1 MTAPAQ
7 GSVAPG
13 RACSPPIPSGR
24 RRRPGPSLPLSLLRK
39 ETARIRRLLAS
50 PESPCPA
57 LLSGWDSSLQKP
69 GKGLLTH
76 HSRSCDTALGET
88 GFPRPPPGQ
97 VPMLLWMLLLTLA
110 PGRGQTGV
118 PPKAFLLLKPP
129 WTTAFEN
136 EKVTIVCNSP
146 LPPVP
151 GDVTWYDDESF
162 MTKGSKEIRVKKSGS
177 YRCRTS
183 GSSLSD
189 PVHVEF
195 SSGQLIL
202 RAPHP
207 IFEGDNVTLKCQGRS
222 KKVTEKKVFYKDGQ
236 KLRREEVSAS
246 DSDAITL
253 QSVSSDNGLY
263 HCATPSPWWDL
274 LGPPEYTSNRLR
286 IQVQELF
293 PLPVLTASPAQP
305 VEGGPVTLTCET
317 QLSPQRPDVRLR
329 FRFFRE
335 KQPLGSGWSWSPELR
350 ILTVWREDSSYW
362 CQAETETHSVTKRSL
377 RSRIPVQRV
386 PVSDVNLEIQPPK
399 GQAAEGASLVL
410 VCSVG
415 KGTGTV
421 TFSWHREGEERSLES
436 RRVRSQSAETRVAAE
451 RGHEA
456 GTYYCAADN
465 GYGSRL
471 SQRVVVTV
479 RVPAARPVLAVGA
492 PGARAVPGDVLQ
504 LRCEAPRGSPP
515 ILYRFYR
522 GDVALGSSPA
532 PSGGGASLNLSVTE
546 EHSGNYSCEADNGLG
561 AQRSE
566 AVTLSVTVPV
576 SRPVLT
582 LAAPGTRAMVGDVV
596 ELHCEAQRGSPPI
609 LYRFYHE
616 DIALGSSVALSGG
629 GASFN
634 LSLTKEYSGN
644 YFCEADNGPG
654 AQHSEAV
661 TFNFTGSS
669 RNRIILVTVGVAGG
683 LLSVVSLAALVRCI
697 GTQRKSEG
705 LPAAGTPSYSPSE
718 CHELSLTRPSSPGAQ
733 ELTRHE
739 PAAGAELQ
747 PVYSNVGPGDG
758 CLYSQIWSTPHT
770 RQNSEADSPRM
781 HREGK
786 EPIVIYSELKKRHP
800 DDSAGQA
807 SSRGSI
813 HGDDMQ
819 SYENVP
825 CTSSAWG
832 R

>member
-1 MTAPAQ
+1 
-7 GSVAPG
+7 
-13 RACSPPIPSGR
+13 
-24 RRRPGPSLPLSLLRK
+24 
-39 ETARIRRLLAS
+39 
-50 PESPCPA
+50 
-57 LLSGWDSSLQKP
+57 
-69 GKGLLTH
+69 
-76 HSRSCDTALGET
+76 
-88 GFPRPPPGQ
+88 
-97 VPMLLWMLLLTLA
+97 MLLWMLLLTLA

-207 IFEGDNVTLKCQGRS
+207 IFEGDNVTLKCQERS

-263 HCATPSPWWDL
+263 HCATPHWWDF
-274 LGPPEYTSNRLR
+274 LGLPESTSNRLR

-377 RSRIPVQRV
+377 RSRIPVQ
-386 PVSDVNLEIQPPK
+386 I
-399 GQAAEGASLVL
+399 
-410 VCSVG
+410 
-415 KGTGTV
+415 
-421 TFSWHREGEERSLES
+421 
-436 RRVRSQSAETRVAAE
+436 
-451 RGHEA
+451 
-456 GTYYCAADN
+456 
-465 GYGSRL
+465 
-471 SQRVVVTV
+471 
-479 RVPAARPVLAVGA
+479 
-492 PGARAVPGDVLQ
+492 
-504 LRCEAPRGSPP
+504 
-515 ILYRFYR
+515 
-522 GDVALGSSPA
+522 
-532 PSGGGASLNLSVTE
+532 
-546 EHSGNYSCEADNGLG
+546 
-561 AQRSE
+561 
-566 AVTLSVTVPV
+566 PV

-697 GTQRKSEG
+697 GTQRKSGETSCPRTQSRTAP
-705 LPAAGTPSYSPSE
+705 LERKAASPAHKRLRTASNHGSTSTPDALLLTPKRENAAEAVRERPGARLLSLIHIPRSFRTPSFGR
-718 CHELSLTRPSSPGAQ
+718 LL
-733 ELTRHE
+733 
-739 PAAGAELQ
+739 AEA
-747 PVYSNVGPGDG
+747 VATYATA
-758 CLYSQIWSTPHT
+758 STT
-770 RQNSEADSPRM
+770 AFRVA
-781 HREGK
+781 
-786 EPIVIYSELKKRHP
+786 
-800 DDSAGQA
+800 
-807 SSRGSI
+807 
-813 HGDDMQ
+813 
-819 SYENVP
+819 
-825 CTSSAWG
+825 
-832 R
+832 

>member
-1 MTAPAQ
+1 
-7 GSVAPG
+7 
-13 RACSPPIPSGR
+13 
-24 RRRPGPSLPLSLLRK
+24 
-39 ETARIRRLLAS
+39 
-50 PESPCPA
+50 
-57 LLSGWDSSLQKP
+57 
-69 GKGLLTH
+69 
-76 HSRSCDTALGET
+76 
-88 GFPRPPPGQ
+88 
-97 VPMLLWMLLLTLA
+97 MLLWMLLLTLA

-162 MTKGSKEIRVKKSGS
+162 LRKGSKEIQVKKSGS

-195 SSGQLIL
+195 SSGELIL

-207 IFEGDNVTLKCQGRS
+207 IFEGDNVTLKCQERS

-263 HCATPSPWWDL
+263 HCATPFRWWHA
-274 LGPPEYTSNRLR
+274 LGLPESTSNRLR

-362 CQAETETHSVTKRSL
+362 F
-377 RSRIPVQRV
+377 
-386 PVSDVNLEIQPPK
+386 PVS
-399 GQAAEGASLVL
+399 
-410 VCSVG
+410 
-415 KGTGTV
+415 
-421 TFSWHREGEERSLES
+421 
-436 RRVRSQSAETRVAAE
+436 
-451 RGHEA
+451 
-456 GTYYCAADN
+456 
-465 GYGSRL
+465 
-471 SQRVVVTV
+471 
-479 RVPAARPVLAVGA
+479 RPVLTVGT

-504 LRCEAPRGSPP
+504 LHCEVPRGSPP

-582 LAAPGTRAMVGDVV
+582 LAAPGTRAVVGDVV

-644 YFCEADNGPG
+644 YSCEAENGPG

-697 GTQRKSEG
+697 GTQRKSGG

-807 SSRGSI
+807 SGRGSI